1 VDEAAAAAAHAAVA
15 AVVVA
20 VSAPAVTA
28 AAAAAAAACKL
39 TLVAPAT
46 RPQRLAPSA
55 GRTAWLCTR
64 HTSPRVRAR
73 GRHCRRPPLPAACA
87 SSPVPPRAGLQ
98 QETQETQEGG
108 RQVPER
114 VAACARPARTLS
126 GAHILHVRRAWAVM
140 CSARQAALRTTRELP
155 HVASCLLRSM
165 SSTRASQKQHLCR
178 RRRRSRCRHR
188 QRRRQGGCGERAHS
202 GRNCRRRSASCRRD
216 GDGRAG
222 VGDAGGLEHDGR
234 RAAGSPVPADGP
246 WPKKRRAGLR
256 MRSGPRNSWAVLGS
270 GVAAGPHQFTKPAST
285 HMLRPSVA
293 HVLTAR
299 RPRSLW
305 PGVCVWGVPFAV
317 R

>member
-39 TLVAPAT
+39 TLVATAT

-165 SSTRASQKQHLCR
+165 SSTRASQKQ
-178 RRRRSRCRHR
+178 
-188 QRRRQGGCGERAHS
+188 QRT
-202 GRNCRRRSASCRRD
+202 SANAVVAAAA
-216 GDGRAG
+216 GTANADGR
-222 VGDAGGLEHDGR
+222 VDAE
-234 RAAGSPVPADGP
+234 S
-246 WPKKRRAGLR
+246 
-256 MRSGPRNSWAVLGS
+256 
-270 GVAAGPHQFTKPAST
+270 
-285 HMLRPSVA
+285 
-293 HVLTAR
+293 VLTAGGTVDVVPHHADVMEMDAPVSEMPVALSMMADAPPAAR
-299 RPRSLW
+299 CPQTAPGPRSGA
-305 PGVCVWGVPFAV
+305 PA
-317 R
+317 